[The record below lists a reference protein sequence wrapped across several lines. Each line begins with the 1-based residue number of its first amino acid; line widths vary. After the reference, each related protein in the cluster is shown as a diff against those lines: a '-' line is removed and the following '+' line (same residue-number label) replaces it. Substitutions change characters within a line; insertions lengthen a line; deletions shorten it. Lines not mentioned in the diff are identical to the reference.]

1 MSKEQSKIMEEVR
14 KLLDKSLINAKPLF
28 ILDTNAVTG
37 IDGFAIQALPG
48 VDVTFTTLNAVY
60 EGGDPAG
67 LTLTAGTLLYL
78 PIKGT
83 VDLATGKVVI
93 YQNKNLSL

>member
-1 MSKEQSKIMEEVR
+1 MEQIQKI
-14 KLLDKSLINAKPLF
+14 LDKSLTNAKPLF
-28 ILDTNAVTG
+28 IVNTTPVTG

-48 VDVTFTTLNAVY
+48 ADVTFTTLQSVY
-60 EGGDPAG
+60 EGGNPQT

-83 VDLATGKVVI
+83 VTLATGKVVI

>member
-1 MSKEQSKIMEEVR
+1 MEQIQKI
-14 KLLDKSLINAKPLF
+14 LDKSLTNAKPLF
-28 ILDTNAVTG
+28 IVDTTPVTG

-48 VDVTFTTLNAVY
+48 TDVTFTTLQSVY
-60 EGGDPAG
+60 EGGNPQT

-83 VDLATGKVVI
+83 VTLATGKVVI
-93 YQNKNLSL
+93 YQNTNLSL

>member
-1 MSKEQSKIMEEVR
+1 MEQSKIMEEVR
-14 KLLDKSLINAKPLF
+14 KLLDKSLTNAKPLF
-28 ILDTNAVTG
+28 IVDTTPVTG
-37 IDGFAIQALPG
+37 IDGFAIQVLPG
-48 VDVTFTTLNAVY
+48 ADVTFTTLQSIY
-60 EGGDPAG
+60 EGGNPQS

-83 VDLATGKVVI
+83 VTLATGKVVI

>member
-28 ILDTNAVTG
+28 IVDTTPVTG
-37 IDGFAIQALPG
+37 IDGFYIEALPG
-48 VDVTFTTLNAVY
+48 TDVTFTTLQSVY
-60 EGGDPAG
+60 EGGNPQT
-67 LTLTAGTLLYL
+67 LTLTAGFGLYL

-83 VDLATGKVVI
+83 VTLATGKVVI

>member
-1 MSKEQSKIMEEVR
+1 MEQSKIMEQIQ
-14 KLLDKSLINAKPLF
+14 KLLDKSLTNAKPLF
-28 ILDTNAVTG
+28 IVDTTPVTG

-48 VDVTFTTLNAVY
+48 ADVTFTTLQSVY
-60 EGGDPAG
+60 EGTNPQT

-83 VDLATGKVVI
+83 VTLATGKVVI
-93 YQNKNLSL
+93 YQNTNLSL